1 MGIVYSFLAV
11 SFSLTVAQILKI
23 TENKSL
29 RVLPVLVINY
39 AVATLIG
46 IPTSPAKSVF
56 QSSYPPVLIIIAV
69 IIGVL
74 FIANLFVYSKS
85 IDANGMGVSIASM
98 RLSLAIP
105 VGVSL
110 FVYSEELS
118 VIKISGVLLSFVALL
133 LLVPRLSFKKVSTS
147 TKASLLI
154 LIFFF
159 TGISDSG
166 LKIFEQE
173 FGTSFPESLFLSI
186 VFFSAFILGLF
197 ILIKNKELHFNTK
210 ELLLGTLLG
219 LANHYSVY
227 FVISALQELPGA
239 QVFPIVNL
247 AIVIGGALIG
257 VLYWKDSHSKKQWIG
272 LAIAC
277 ISITLLV

>member
-1 MGIVYSFLAV
+1 MGILYLFLAV
-11 SFSLTVAQILKI
+11 FFSLTVAQILKTI
-23 TENKSL
+23 ENKSY
-29 RVLPVLVINY
+29 RILPVLVINY
-39 AVATLIG
+39 AVAALIG
-46 IPTSPAKSVF
+46 ISTSPSKSIF
-56 QSSYPPVLIIIAV
+56 QSSYSPVLIIIAV
-69 IIGVL
+69 IIGAL

-85 IDANGMGVSIASM
+85 IDANGMGVSIATM

-110 FVYSEELS
+110 FFYSEELS
-118 VIKISGVLLSFVALL
+118 TIKMSGIILSFLALL
-133 LLVPRLSFKKVSTS
+133 LLVPSFNFKKVSMG
-147 TKASLLI
+147 TKASLFV
-154 LIFFF
+154 LIFFI

-173 FGTSFPESLFLSI
+173 FTPQFPESLFLSI
-186 VFFSAFILGLF
+186 VFSSSFLIGFIV
-197 ILIKNKELHFNTK
+197 LIKNKALHFNK
-210 ELLLGTLLG
+210 YEILLGALLG

-257 VLYWKDSHSKKQWIG
+257 VMYWKDSHSKKQWIG
-272 LAIAC
+272 LLVAC
-277 ISITLLV
+277 FSIILLV